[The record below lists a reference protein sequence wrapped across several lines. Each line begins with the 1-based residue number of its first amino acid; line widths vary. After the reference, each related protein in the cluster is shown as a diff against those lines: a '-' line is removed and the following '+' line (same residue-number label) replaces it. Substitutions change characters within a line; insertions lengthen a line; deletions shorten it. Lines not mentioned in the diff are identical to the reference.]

1 MSTQTHLQSDD
12 VRAMLE
18 LVGLEVH
25 LGQRRLKLD
34 GPCTL
39 SSDRLYLVVGPS
51 GSGKS
56 SFARALLGF
65 GDLSEPTIQ
74 CHGHVV
80 ITDNAGNRQTLWNE
94 DKYDPTVRQ
103 HIGFLPQAER
113 LGFLDGLSITDNL
126 ALFSDLAGDKTE
138 TEIERLARQFH
149 LDPLPERLASA
160 SGGER
165 IRLSAIRGLIP
176 RNSEG
181 GMPAVIIADEPTAG
195 LDRVSA
201 ESMVRSLVDLA
212 RSRQTVVLVIT
223 HEPESFVGDAV
234 GNEVVVENVVRIVEC
249 AFDGVGAKATGAD
262 GGHATARVAAERRAR
277 RNWFR
282 SNRIADRGRRA
293 APWPSCGVSWG
304 CIARWCSRDNYSSTL
319 AVLAR
324 RRSV

>member
-1 MSTQTHLQSDD
+1 MYVAGS
-12 VRAMLE
+12 
-18 LVGLEVH
+18 G
-25 LGQRRLKLD
+25 
-34 GPCTL
+34 
-39 SSDRLYLVVGPS
+39 RLYLVVGPS

-74 CHGHVV
+74 CRGNVV
-80 ITDNAGNRQTLWNE
+80 ITDAAGNRHTLWNE

-103 HIGFLPQAER
+103 HIAFLPQAER
-113 LGFLDGLSITDNL
+113 LGFLDGLSVADNL
-126 ALFSDLAGDKTE
+126 SLFSDLAGDE
-138 TEIERLARQFH
+138 AEAEIERLARQFH

-181 GMPAVIIADEPTAG
+181 GMPAVVIADEPTAG

-249 AFDGVGAKATGAD
+249 AIRRGA
-262 GGHATARVAAERRAR
+262 ARRPRTRRRRAR
-277 RNWFR
+277 CGSRPLP
-282 SNRIADRGRRA
+282 SRRA
-293 APWPSCGVSWG
+293 RPGIGSVEQPNRSTAWAPW
-304 CIARWCSRDNYSSTL
+304 R
-319 AVLAR
+319 
-324 RRSV
+324 